1 MLIVKN
7 GHLIDKKNGLD
18 AVTDIK
24 IENGKITE
32 IGENLSADN
41 AEIYDASGRYVSPGL
56 IDMHVHL
63 RDPGYEYKED
73 IESGTKA
80 AQRGGFTAVACMPN
94 TNPAADNKVVIKYII
109 GRAKEVGMCKVYPI
123 GAITKGLRGEELSE
137 MGDLKAAGAVAVSDD
152 GKPVRS
158 GGVMQRALKYA
169 AMFSLPVISHCE
181 EMSLMDGGVMNE
193 GFTATSLGLRGISP
207 AVEEVMV
214 SRDIIIAEHENLPV
228 HIAHISTKGSAE
240 LVRQGKKRG
249 VKVTCETC
257 PHYFTLTEE
266 AVGDFD
272 TNAKMN
278 PPLRTRED
286 VDAIIEAIAD
296 GTVDAIATDH
306 APHHIDEKRLEFE
319 LAMNGIIGLETSLP
333 LGITKLVRTGKITL
347 GDLIYKMSAA
357 PAKIL
362 GIEGGEI
369 KVGAAADLTIFNPD
383 EKFTVDV
390 SKFQS
395 KSKNCPYDGMELY
408 GKVYNT
414 ILDGVVK

>member
-7 GHLIDKKNGLD
+7 GHLIDRQNGLD
-18 AVTDIK
+18 NVADILIDNRK
-24 IENGKITE
+24 IVK
-32 IGENLSADN
+32 IGENLSVPG
-41 AEIYDASGRYVSPGL
+41 AEEYDAAGKYVSPGL

-80 AQRGGFTAVACMPN
+80 AQKGGFTAVACMPN
-94 TNPAADNKVVIKYII
+94 TNPVNDNKAVVKYII
-109 GRAKEVGMCKVYPI
+109 DRAREVGMCRVYPI
-123 GAITKGLRGEELSE
+123 AAITKGMKGEELTE
-137 MGDLKAAGAVAVSDD
+137 MAELAAAGAVAVSDD
-152 GKPVRS
+152 GMPVRS
-158 GGVMQRALKYA
+158 GGVMQRAIKYA
-169 AMFSLPVISHCE
+169 SMFGLPVISHCE
-181 EMSLMDGGVMNE
+181 EMSLMDGGSMNE
-193 GFTATSLGLRGISP
+193 GFTATKLGLKGISP

-228 HIAHISTKGSAE
+228 HIAHISTRGSAE

-266 AVGDFD
+266 AVGDYD

-278 PPLRTRED
+278 PPLRTQDD
-286 VDAIIEAIAD
+286 VDAIIEAIKD
-296 GTVDAIATDH
+296 GTVDVIVTDH

-319 LAMNGIIGLETSLP
+319 LALNGIIGLETSLP

-347 GDLIYKMSAA
+347 GDLIYKMSTA

-362 GIEGGEI
+362 GVEGGEL
-369 KVGAAADLTIFNPD
+369 KEGASADLTIFDPD

-390 SKFQS
+390 SSFQS

-414 ILDGVVK
+414 ILDGVIK

>member
-7 GHLIDKKNGLD
+7 GHLIDKQNGLGN
-18 AVTDIK
+18 AADIL
-24 IENGKITE
+24 IDGGRIVE
-32 IGENLSADN
+32 IGQNLSAPG
-41 AEIYDASGRYVSPGL
+41 AEIYNAEGKYVSPGL

-63 RDPGYEYKED
+63 RDPGFEYKED

-80 AQRGGFTAVACMPN
+80 AQKGGFTAVACMPN
-94 TNPAADNKVVIKYII
+94 TNPVTDNKAVVKYII
-109 GRAKEVGMCKVYPI
+109 DRGAEVGMCRVYPI
-123 GAITKGLRGEELSE
+123 AAITKGMKGEELTE
-137 MGDLKAAGAVAVSDD
+137 MGELRACGAVAVSDD
-152 GKPVRS
+152 GKPVKS
-158 GGVMQRALKYA
+158 GGVMQRAIKYA
-169 AMFSLPVISHCE
+169 SMFKLPVISHCE

-214 SRDIIIAEHENLPV
+214 SRDIIIAEHEGLPV

-249 VKVTCETC
+249 VRVTCETC
-257 PHYFTLTEE
+257 PHYFSLTEE
-266 AVGDFD
+266 AVGSFN

-278 PPLRTRED
+278 PPLRTQED
-286 VDAIIEAIAD
+286 VDAIIEALRD
-296 GTVDAIATDH
+296 GTIDAIVTDH

-319 LAMNGIIGLETSLP
+319 LALNGIIGLETSLS
-333 LGITKLVRTGKITL
+333 LGITKLVKTGMLSL
-347 GDLIYKMSAA
+347 GELIYKMSTA

-362 GIEGGEI
+362 GVEGGEI
-369 KVGAAADLTIFNPD
+369 KIGAVADLTVFDPD
-383 EKFTVDV
+383 EKYTVDV
-390 SKFQS
+390 SSFQS

-414 ILDGVVK
+414 ILNGVVK

>member
-1 MLIVKN
+1 MLIIKN
-7 GHLIDKKNGLD
+7 GHLIDKQNGLD
-18 AVTDIK
+18 AVADILIK
-24 IENGKITE
+24 DGKIAE
-32 IGENLSADN
+32 IGEGLSAEG
-41 AEIYDASGRYVSPGL
+41 AEIYDAAGKYVAPGL

-73 IESGTKA
+73 IESGTRA
-80 AQRGGFTAVACMPN
+80 AQKGGFTAVACMPN
-94 TNPAADNKVVIKYII
+94 TNPVADNKAVIKYISD
-109 GRAKEVGMCKVYPI
+109 RAREVGMCKVYPI
-123 GAITKGLRGEELSE
+123 AAITKGMKGEELTE
-137 MGDLKAAGAVAVSDD
+137 MGDLRSAGAVAVSDD
-152 GKPVRS
+152 GKPVKS
-158 GGVMQRALKYA
+158 GGVMQRAIKYA
-169 AMFSLPVISHCE
+169 SMFGLPVISHCE

-214 SRDIIIAEHENLPV
+214 SRDIIIAEHEGLPV

-240 LVRQGKKRG
+240 LVRQGKRRG

-286 VDAIIEAIAD
+286 VNAIIEAVKD
-296 GTVDAIATDH
+296 GTVDAIVTDH
-306 APHHIDEKRLEFE
+306 APHLIDEKRLEFE
-319 LAMNGIIGLETSLP
+319 LALNGIIGLETSLP
-333 LGITKLVRTGKITL
+333 LSITKLVRPGHISL
-347 GDLIYKMSAA
+347 GDLIYKMSTA

-362 GIEGGEI
+362 GLEAGEI
-369 KVGAAADLTIFNPD
+369 RVGRPADLTVFDP
-383 EKFTVDV
+383 EERFVVDV

-414 ILDGVVK
+414 VLDGVVK

>member
-1 MLIVKN
+1 MLLIKN
-7 GHLIDKKNGLD
+7 GHLIDKLNGLD
-18 AVTDIK
+18 GIADIL
-24 IENGKITE
+24 IDGGKIVET
-32 IGENLSADN
+32 GENLSAEG
-41 AEIYDASGRYVSPGL
+41 AEVYDASGKYVAPGL

-63 RDPGYEYKED
+63 REPGFEYKED
-73 IESGTKA
+73 IESGSRA
-80 AQRGGFTAVACMPN
+80 AQKGGFTAVCCMPN
-94 TNPAADNKVVIKYII
+94 TKPVTDSAAVVKFIKA
-109 GRAKEVGMCKVYPI
+109 RAEEVGLCKVYPI
-123 GAITKGLRGEELSE
+123 AAITKGMQGEELTE
-137 MGDLKAAGAVAVSDD
+137 MAELKDAGAVAVSDD
-152 GKPVRS
+152 GKPVKS
-158 GGVMQRALKYA
+158 GGVMQRAIKYA
-169 AMFSLPVISHCE
+169 SMFGLPVISHCE

-193 GFTATSLGLRGISP
+193 GLTATSLGLRGISP
-207 AVEEVMV
+207 AVEEIMV
-214 SRDIIIAEHENLPV
+214 SRDIIIAEHEGLPV

-240 LVRQGKKRG
+240 LVRQAKKRG

-296 GTVDAIATDH
+296 GTVDAIVTDH

-319 LAMNGIIGLETSLP
+319 LALNGIIGLETSLP
-333 LGITKLVRTGKITL
+333 LGITKLVKTGKIAL
-347 GDLIYKMSAA
+347 GDLIFLMSAG
-357 PAKIL
+357 PARIL
-362 GIEGGEI
+362 GLEAGEI
-369 KVGAAADLTIFNPD
+369 KAGRAADLTIFDPN

-390 SKFQS
+390 SSFQS

-414 ILDGVVK
+414 VLDGVVK